1 MRAAV
6 LHGPDDL
13 RVEGV
18 DEPAGEVLVRVEA
31 ATACG
36 TDVKMLR
43 HGHRVL
49 GPYPS
54 RFGHETAGVRA
65 DTGERVLVG
74 DSVACGACPPCRAGR
89 TNLCRAMRMVLGVF
103 AERVAAPGAP
113 RGSRR
118 PRRPCPRSSTT
129 SRSRRR
135 RWRSRWR
142 PASTRSGAA
151 RAPVRS
157 WS

>member
-13 RVEGV
+13 RVEEV

-54 RFGHETAGVRA
+54 RFGHETAGGGA
-65 DTGERVLVG
+65 GTGG
-74 DSVACGACPPCRAGR
+74 GGR
-89 TNLCRAMRMVLGVF
+89 R
-103 AERVAAPGAP
+103 APGGGRVPGGVPAP
-113 RGSRR
+113 GGGAPPVRGGPAAVR
-118 PRRPCPRSSTT
+118 PRDGGGPGGF
-129 SRSRRR
+129 RRGDR
-135 RWRSRWR
+135 
-142 PASTRSGAA
+142 G
-151 RAPVRS
+151 
-157 WS
+157 